1 MVEGKI
7 KSESL
12 WAAAIGAFMLHSLA
26 LSALVLGMAHFDG
39 VPWRASKRRA
49 PKNDF
54 SVQVVFMNEANKG
67 PLPEQVPASLKM
79 ALSFTKPASK
89 QKSDGRKRAS
99 MALSISALASSP
111 SETSHAVPLYNPP
124 PVYPLEARRKRAQG
138 TVLVRLFLT
147 PAGAV
152 DKATVLPP
160 RVDPVLEVA
169 ALTAVRQWRF
179 KVGGGAI
186 EVPIEFRL
194 NTLHRSP

>member
-26 LSALVLGMAHFDG
+26 LSALALGMAHFDG
-39 VPWRASKRRA
+39 VPWGA

-54 SVQVVFMNEANKG
+54 SVQVVFMNDANKG
-67 PLPEQVPASLKM
+67 PLPEQVPAPLQMTPSSKK
-79 ALSFTKPASK
+79 AVKK
-89 QKSDGRKRAS
+89 QKGGERKRAS
-99 MALSISALASSP
+99 MAFSRFVLTSSS
-111 SETSHAVPLYNPP
+111 SEESHAIPLYNPP

-169 ALTAVRQWRF
+169 ALKAVRQWRF
-179 KVGGGAI
+179 KATGGAI

-194 NTLHRSP
+194 DV